1 MPKAIL
7 YLGSPTGLADACSSA
22 VLLVVLF
29 VERNLAMRM
38 RVQLAAAM
46 AIVSAATTVIA
57 AGELTSGIAVG
68 EKVTTY
74 SSTKC
79 GGIDDGIAVG
89 KSLCFT

>member
-1 MPKAIL
+1 
-7 YLGSPTGLADACSSA
+7 
-22 VLLVVLF
+22 
-29 VERNLAMRM
+29 MRIKY
-38 RVQLAAAM
+38 QLAAAM
-46 AIVSAATTVIA
+46 AIVGVAATVIS

-79 GGIDDGIAVG
+79 GGIDDGIAAG